1 MNGSAK
7 IQAQHRER
15 QAVVY
20 LRQSTPKQ
28 VLNNRESAVNQ
39 RALCGRLIELGW
51 HKSQIAV
58 VDDDQGKS
66 GTHTGDRAGF
76 QRLVAEVSLRRVGI
90 IMGYEAS
97 RLSRNCADWHRLLE
111 LCALFDTLIAD
122 VDGIYHPRDFND
134 RLLLG
139 LKGTLSEAE
148 LHSIRLRLDA
158 GRLSKAKR
166 GELIQPLPTGLNREP
181 DGKVCFDPDQAVQD
195 RLRLVFSKYLEVG
208 SVRKVLRFFVQQRLK
223 LPRRQIAGRFSGMV
237 LWREPSTYMLL
248 DMLQNPAYAGAFAYG
263 RRQGCTKR
271 SGSDRLTVSR
281 LRHRRGEWLALV
293 QDVYQAYITW
303 ETYEAI
309 QLRLTEN
316 ARSMA
321 DQMAKKSEPRRGAAL
336 LTGLVRC
343 GRCGGAMSVVY
354 KGGPRA
360 RFVYRCNRLTTR
372 HGQPSCQHLSG
383 SPIDDAVV
391 HEFFEALRPAAIDAW
406 EAVRAQEAKHAGDL
420 RRHLLQEVERLRY
433 AAARAER
440 QYDCVDPENRL
451 IARSLE
457 KKWETALAELA
468 EAQGRLTEVDA
479 HRTKSVAV
487 PAELRAAFT
496 DAGRRL
502 PELWP
507 QLSAEARKEL
517 LRALVTGV
525 NLKRADNGVVQ
536 IRIVWRGGLVSE
548 TTARVVI
555 STRRHSAMER
565 SIVARIGELT
575 AQGLRDAA
583 IAERLNQEGCYPC
596 RRAAFNEQAVYN
608 LRYRYGIVL
617 GFAQLRRGVLPDG
630 YTIRAMARLIGVQPW
645 WIYDGIYSGHI
656 RVAKDVFFG
665 CYLFPKTKEAVRQ
678 MKLLKLHKIDQV
690 YFTEGHCD
698 G

>member
-7 IQAQHRER
+7 IQAQHQER

-76 QRLVAEVSLRRVGI
+76 QRLVAEVSLRHVGI

-122 VDGIYHPRDFND
+122 ADGVYHPRDFND

-148 LHSIRLRLDA
+148 LHSIRLRSDA

-195 RLRLVFSKYLEVG
+195 RLRLVFSKFLEVG
-208 SVRKVLRFFVQQRLK
+208 SVRKVLRFFVQHRLK

-237 LWREPSTYMLL
+237 LWREPSAYMLL

-271 SGSDRLTVSR
+271 SGPDRLTLSR

-293 QDVYQAYITW
+293 QDVYPAYITW
-303 ETYEAI
+303 EAYEAI
-309 QLRLTEN
+309 QRRLTEN
-316 ARSMA
+316 GRSMA
-321 DQMAKKSEPRRGAAL
+321 DRMAKKSEPRRGAAL

-343 GRCGGAMSVVY
+343 GRCGGAMHVAY
-354 KGGPRA
+354 KGGPRT
-360 RFVYRCNRLTTR
+360 RFVYRCNRLTRRDTAEPSASTFRGRRSMTR
-372 HGQPSCQHLSG
+372 SST
-383 SPIDDAVV
+383 SSS
-391 HEFFEALRPAAIDAW
+391 RPC
-406 EAVRAQEAKHAGDL
+406 G
-420 RRHLLQEVERLRY
+420 RLRSTPGRRCEQKT
-433 AAARAER
+433 ASMPAICGGICCKRWRDCGTPRLAGEDGDMTVWGSGKSSDRAVSWR
-440 QYDCVDPENRL
+440 RNGR
-451 IARSLE
+451 RR
-457 KKWETALAELA
+457 WRELA
-468 EAQGRLTEVDA
+468 EAQGTLARWNA
-479 HRTKSVAV
+479 HQTKSVAV

-507 QLSAEARKEL
+507 QLSAKAQ
-517 LRALVTGV
+517 V
-525 NLKRADNGVVQ
+525 
-536 IRIVWRGGLVSE
+536 
-548 TTARVVI
+548 
-555 STRRHSAMER
+555 R
-565 SIVARIGELT
+565 S
-575 AQGLRDAA
+575 
-583 IAERLNQEGCYPC
+583 CYG
-596 RRAAFNEQAVYN
+596 R
-608 LRYRYGIVL
+608 
-617 GFAQLRRGVLPDG
+617 
-630 YTIRAMARLIGVQPW
+630 W
-645 WIYDGIYSGHI
+645 
-656 RVAKDVFFG
+656 
-665 CYLFPKTKEAVRQ
+665 
-678 MKLLKLHKIDQV
+678 
-690 YFTEGHCD
+690 
-698 G
+698 